1 MVAGST
7 PDPAAPEVLSGRHRG
22 RNVEGSGNERM
33 VRRAVEPRRVVVTGM
48 GIISPLG
55 SDPDTFW
62 SRLTAGESGIGPVT
76 RFDISGY
83 DTRIAGEV
91 KDFRAEDFMDR
102 KDARRADLFVQ
113 YAIAGT
119 SKAVAASGVD
129 GKVDPARYGVVIGS
143 GIGGIGT
150 FEDQHKTLME
160 RGPSRVSPF
169 FIPMMIS
176 DMASGMVSIQ
186 FGAKGPNYCT
196 VSACSSGAHA
206 VGDATRIIQRGEAD
220 VMITGGSEAPITPV
234 AFAGFCSMKAMST
247 RNDDPTRASR
257 PFDSERDGFVM
268 GEGAGILV
276 LEELEHAKKR
286 GANIMAEIVGYG
298 ATGDAHHMT
307 APAPEG
313 EGAARAM
320 RAAVCDSGIPLES
333 FGYLNAHGTSTP
345 LNDKFETQAIKS
357 VFGNRSRGLA
367 VSSTKSMTGHLLGA
381 AGGLETIIC
390 VLALQRQTLPPT
402 INYEHPDPDCDL
414 DYVPN
419 TARPVE
425 LQSALSNSLG
435 FGGHNVTL
443 ALSRYVA

>member
-1 MVAGST
+1 M
-7 PDPAAPEVLSGRHRG
+7 
-22 RNVEGSGNERM
+22 EGEAERM
-33 VRRAVEPRRVVVTGM
+33 VRRATEPRRVVVTGM
-48 GIISPLG
+48 GVISPLG
-55 SDPDTFW
+55 SDLGEFW
-62 SRLTAGESGIGPVT
+62 KRLTAGESGIGPVT
-76 RFDISGY
+76 RFDTTGY

-91 KDFRAEDFMDR
+91 KDFRAEEYMDR

-119 SKAVAASGVD
+119 SKAVAQAGIQN
-129 GKVDPARYGVVIGS
+129 GNVDPTRYGVVIGS
-143 GIGGIGT
+143 GIGGIAT
-150 FEDQHKTLME
+150 FEDQHKNLME
-160 RGPSRVSPF
+160 KGPSRVSPF

-176 DMASGMVSIQ
+176 DMASGQVSIQ

-206 VGDATRIIQRGEAD
+206 VGDAYRILQRGEAD
-220 VMITGGSEAPITPV
+220 VMITGGTEAPVTPI

-247 RNDDPTRASR
+247 RNDDPKRASR

-276 LEELEHAKKR
+276 LEEYEHAKRR
-286 GANIMAEIVGYG
+286 GAAALAEVVGYG

-320 RAAVCDSGIPLES
+320 RAAVCDSGRAFES

-345 LNDKFETQAIKS
+345 LNDKFETEAIKS
-357 VFGNRSRGLA
+357 VFGDHAKKLA
-367 VSSTKSMTGHLLGA
+367 ISSTKSMTGHLLGA

-390 VLALQRQTLPPT
+390 VLALQRQCLPPT

-443 ALSRYVA
+443 ALSRIVA

>member
-1 MVAGST
+1 
-7 PDPAAPEVLSGRHRG
+7 
-22 RNVEGSGNERM
+22 M
-33 VRRAVEPRRVVVTGM
+33 VRRAIEPRRVVITGM

-55 SDPDTFW
+55 SDIDSFW

-76 RFDISGY
+76 RFDTSGY

-119 SKAVAASGVD
+119 SKAVAASGVA

-143 GIGGIGT
+143 GIGGIAT
-150 FEDQHKTLME
+150 FEDQHKNLME
-160 RGPSRVSPF
+160 KGPSRVSPF

-206 VGDATRIIQRGEAD
+206 VGDAFRIIQMNEAD
-220 VMITGGSEAPITPV
+220 VMISGGAEAPVTPV
-234 AFAGFCSMKAMST
+234 SFAGFCSMKAMST
-247 RNDDPTRASR
+247 RNDDPQRASR
-257 PFDSERDGFVM
+257 PFDAQRDGFVM
-268 GEGAGILV
+268 GEGAGIVV
-276 LEELEHAKKR
+276 LEELEHAKRR
-286 GANIMAEIVGYG
+286 GVKILAEVVGYG
-298 ATGDAHHMT
+298 ATGDAHHIT

-320 RAAVCDSGIPLES
+320 RAAIRDSGLGLES

-357 VFGNRSRGLA
+357 VFGEHAKKLA
-367 VSSTKSMTGHLLGA
+367 ISSTKSMTGHLLGA

-390 VLALQRQTLPPT
+390 VLALQSQCLPPT

-443 ALSRYVA
+443 ALSRTVA

>member
-1 MVAGST
+1 MMRSNGK
-7 PDPAAPEVLSGRHRG
+7 
-22 RNVEGSGNERM
+22 
-33 VRRAVEPRRVVVTGM
+33 PRRVVVTGQ
-48 GIISPLG
+48 GVVTPLG
-55 SDPDTFW
+55 SDVETFW
-62 SRLTAGESGIGPVT
+62 KRLTAGESGIGPVT
-76 RFDISGY
+76 RFDTSRY
-83 DTRIAGEV
+83 DTRFAGEV
-91 KDFRAEDFMDR
+91 KDFKPEEYMDR
-102 KDARRADLFVQ
+102 KDIRRADLFVQ
-113 YAIAGT
+113 FAIGGAGQ
-119 SKAVAASGVD
+119 AVKQAGIQLDAI
-129 GKVDPARYGVVIGS
+129 DPDRYGVIVGS
-143 GIGGIGT
+143 GIGGIAT
-150 FEDQHKTLME
+150 FEDQHRTLLE
-160 RGPSRVSPF
+160 KGPSRVSPF

-176 DMASGMVSIQ
+176 DMASGQVSIQ

-206 VGDATRIIQRGEAD
+206 VGDAYRIIQHDEAD
-220 VMITGGSEAPITPV
+220 IMICGGAEAPVTPV
-234 AFAGFCSMKAMST
+234 SFAGFCSMKAMST
-247 RNDDPTRASR
+247 RNDEPLRASR
-257 PFDSERDGFVM
+257 PFDADRDGFVM
-268 GEGAGILV
+268 GEGAGIVV

-286 GANIMAEIVGYG
+286 GVKILAEVVGYG

-320 RAAVCDSGIPLES
+320 RAAIHDSGLPLET

-357 VFGNRSRGLA
+357 VFGTRSRGLA

-390 VLALQRQTLPPT
+390 VLALERQKLPPT
-402 INYEHPDPDCDL
+402 INYEKPDPDCDL

-419 TARPVE
+419 TARAVE
-425 LQSALSNSLG
+425 LQAALSNSLG

>member
-1 MVAGST
+1 MM
-7 PDPAAPEVLSGRHRG
+7 RG
-22 RNVEGSGNERM
+22 NGQ
-33 VRRAVEPRRVVVTGM
+33 PRRVVITGL
-48 GIISPLG
+48 GVVSPLG
-55 SDPDTFW
+55 SEVETFW
-62 SRLTAGESGIGPVT
+62 KRLIAGESGIGPVT
-76 RFDISGY
+76 RFDTSKY
-83 DTRIAGEV
+83 DTRFAAEV
-91 KDFRAEDFMDR
+91 QGNRPEDYMER
-102 KDARRADLFVQ
+102 KDIRRTDLFVQ
-113 YAIAGT
+113 YAIGATAQAVKQAGVSPET
-119 SKAVAASGVD
+119 
-129 GKVDPARYGVVIGS
+129 VDPNRYGVVVGS
-143 GIGGIGT
+143 GIGGIAT
-150 FEDQHKTLME
+150 FEDQHRTLLE
-160 RGPSRVSPF
+160 KGPSRVSPF

-176 DMASGMVSIQ
+176 DMASGQVSIQ

-206 VGDATRIIQRGEAD
+206 VGDAFRIIQHNEAD
-220 VMITGGSEAPITPV
+220 VMISGGAEAPITPV
-234 AFAGFCSMKAMST
+234 SFAGFCSMKAMST
-247 RNDDPTRASR
+247 RNDDPQSASR
-257 PFDSERDGFVM
+257 PFDAQRDGFVM
-268 GEGAGILV
+268 GEGAGIVV

-286 GANIMAEIVGYG
+286 GAKILAEVVGYG

-320 RAAVCDSGIPLES
+320 REAIRDSGLPLES

-357 VFGNRSRGLA
+357 VFGEHAKKLP

-390 VLALQRQTLPPT
+390 VLALERHTLPPT
-402 INYEHPDPDCDL
+402 INYKTPDPDCDL

-419 TARPVE
+419 TAREVE
-425 LQSALSNSLG
+425 LQAALSNSLG

>member
-1 MVAGST
+1 
-7 PDPAAPEVLSGRHRG
+7 
-22 RNVEGSGNERM
+22 M
-33 VRRAVEPRRVVVTGM
+33 VRRAAEPRRVVVTGM

-55 SDPDTFW
+55 SDLDGFW
-62 SRLTAGESGIGPVT
+62 KRLTAGESGIGPVT
-76 RFDISGY
+76 RFDITKY

-91 KDFRAEDFMDR
+91 IDFRGEDHMDR
-102 KDARRADLFVQ
+102 KDVRRADLFVQ
-113 YAIAGT
+113 YAIAAT
-119 SKAVAASGVD
+119 RKAVAQAGIN
-129 GKVDPARYGVVIGS
+129 GNVDPARYGVVIGS

-150 FEDQHKTLME
+150 FEDQHKVLLE
-160 RGPSRVSPF
+160 KGPSRVSPF

-176 DMASGMVSIQ
+176 DMASGHVSIQ

-206 VGDATRIIQRGEAD
+206 VGEATRIIQNGEAE
-220 VMITGGSEAPITPV
+220 VMITGGTEAPVTPI

-276 LEELEHAKKR
+276 LEEWEHAKKR
-286 GANIMAEIVGYG
+286 GAAALAEIVGYG

-320 RAAVCDSGIPLES
+320 RAAICDSGMSLES

-357 VFGNRSRGLA
+357 VFGDHARKLA
-367 VSSTKSMTGHLLGA
+367 ISSTKSMTGHLLGA

-390 VLALQRQTLPPT
+390 VLALNSQTLPPT
-402 INYEHPDPDCDL
+402 INYENPDPDCDL

-425 LQSALSNSLG
+425 LQSALTNSLG

-443 ALSRYVA
+443 ALSRIVA

>member
-1 MVAGST
+1 
-7 PDPAAPEVLSGRHRG
+7 
-22 RNVEGSGNERM
+22 
-33 VRRAVEPRRVVVTGM
+33 VVVTGQ
-48 GIISPLG
+48 GVLCPLG
-55 SDPDTFW
+55 NSVEEFW
-62 SRLTAGESGIGPVT
+62 KRLIAGESGIGPVT
-76 RFDISGY
+76 RFDTAAY
-83 DTRIAGEV
+83 DTRFAGEV
-91 KDFRAEDFMDR
+91 RDFKPESVMDR
-102 KDARRADLFVQ
+102 KDVRRSDLFVQ
-113 YAIAGT
+113 F
-119 SKAVAASGVD
+119 AVAATAQAIEQAGIKDGV
-129 GKVDPARYGVVIGS
+129 VDPNRFGVIVGS
-143 GIGGIGT
+143 GIGGIST
-150 FEDQHKTLME
+150 FEEQHRTLLE
-160 RGPSRVSPF
+160 KGPSRVSPF

-176 DMASGMVSIQ
+176 DMASGQVSIH

-206 VGDATRIIQRGEAD
+206 VGEAFRIIQNSEAD
-220 VMITGGSEAPITPV
+220 VMIAGGAEAPVTPV
-234 AFAGFCSMKAMST
+234 SFAGFCSMKAMST

-257 PFDSERDGFVM
+257 PFDCERDGFVM
-268 GEGAGILV
+268 GEGAGILI

-286 GANIMAEIVGYG
+286 GATILAEVVGYG

-320 RAAVCDSGIPLES
+320 RAAIHDSGLPLSE
-333 FGYLNAHGTSTP
+333 FGYVNAHGTSTP

-357 VFGNRSRGLA
+357 VFGEQAARVA

-390 VLALQRQTLPPT
+390 VLALERGILPPT

-419 TARPVE
+419 TARRVE
-425 LQSALSNSLG
+425 ARAALSNSLG

-443 ALSRYVA
+443 ALSRPMAKEGPQGSA

>member
-1 MVAGST
+1 
-7 PDPAAPEVLSGRHRG
+7 
-22 RNVEGSGNERM
+22 
-33 VRRAVEPRRVVVTGM
+33 VVVTGQ
-48 GIISPLG
+48 GVICPLG
-55 SDPDTFW
+55 NTVEEFW
-62 SRLTAGESGIGPVT
+62 KRLIAGESGIGALT
-76 RFDISGY
+76 RFDAAAY

-91 KDFRAEDFMDR
+91 QGFRPEDFMDR
-102 KDARRADLFVQ
+102 KDIRRTDLFVQ
-113 YAIAGT
+113 YA
-119 SKAVAASGVD
+119 VAASAQALKQAGV
-129 GKVDPARYGVVIGS
+129 KERVDPTRFGVIVGS
-143 GIGGIGT
+143 GIGGIST
-150 FEDQHKTLME
+150 FEDQHRVLLEK
-160 RGPSRVSPF
+160 GPNRISPF

-176 DMASGMVSIQ
+176 DMASGQVSIL

-206 VGDATRIIQRGEAD
+206 VGEAFRIIQNSEAD
-220 VMITGGSEAPITPV
+220 VMIAGGAEAPVTPIS
-234 AFAGFCSMKAMST
+234 FAGFCSMKAMST
-247 RNDDPTRASR
+247 RNDDPARASR
-257 PFDSERDGFVM
+257 PFDSQRDGFVM
-268 GEGAGILV
+268 GEGAGILI

-286 GANIMAEIVGYG
+286 GAAILAEVIGYG

-320 RAAVCDSGIPLES
+320 RAAIHDSGLSLTE
-333 FGYLNAHGTSTP
+333 FGYVNAHGTSTP

-357 VFGNRSRGLA
+357 VFGDHASRVA

-390 VLALQRQTLPPT
+390 VLALERQVLPPT

-419 TARPVE
+419 TARKVE
-425 LQSALSNSLG
+425 TRAALSNSLG

-443 ALSRYVA
+443 ALSRTMASEGP

>member
-1 MVAGST
+1 MM
-7 PDPAAPEVLSGRHRG
+7 RG
-22 RNVEGSGNERM
+22 NGQ
-33 VRRAVEPRRVVVTGM
+33 PRRVVITGL
-48 GIISPLG
+48 GVVSPLG
-55 SDPDTFW
+55 SEVETFW
-62 SRLTAGESGIGPVT
+62 KRLIAGESGIGPVT
-76 RFDISGY
+76 RFDTSKY
-83 DTRIAGEV
+83 DTRFAAEV
-91 KDFRAEDFMDR
+91 QGNRPEDYMER
-102 KDARRADLFVQ
+102 KDIRRTDLFVQ
-113 YAIAGT
+113 YAIGATAQAVKQAGVSPET
-119 SKAVAASGVD
+119 
-129 GKVDPARYGVVIGS
+129 VDPNRYGVVVGS
-143 GIGGIGT
+143 GIGGIAT
-150 FEDQHKTLME
+150 FEDQHRTLLE
-160 RGPSRVSPF
+160 KGPSRVSPF

-176 DMASGMVSIQ
+176 DMASGQVSIQ

-206 VGDATRIIQRGEAD
+206 VGDAFRIIQHNEAD
-220 VMITGGSEAPITPV
+220 VMISGGAEAPITPV
-234 AFAGFCSMKAMST
+234 SFAGFCSMKAMST
-247 RNDDPTRASR
+247 RNDDPQSASR
-257 PFDSERDGFVM
+257 PFDAQRDGFVM
-268 GEGAGILV
+268 GEGAGIVV

-286 GANIMAEIVGYG
+286 GAKILAEIVGYG

-320 RAAVCDSGIPLES
+320 REAIRDSGLPLES

-357 VFGNRSRGLA
+357 VFGEHAKKLP

-390 VLALQRQTLPPT
+390 VLALERHTLPPT
-402 INYEHPDPDCDL
+402 INYQTPDPDCDL

-419 TARPVE
+419 TAREVE
-425 LQSALSNSLG
+425 LQAALSNSLG